1 MCRVGDYRKDECKI
15 QWFDPEDEPLDT
27 LGEKTDLVLKNANF
41 DDHMGVYKCEICCH
55 NQCRTL
61 TSFVYPVRI
70 FSKKTD
76 LLILIILL
84 FIRLEQTNRTT
95 NCEYTYIY
103 CYSNNEKRS
112 SCLLL
117 YKISCKLGV

>member
-41 DDHMGVYKCEICCH
+41 DDHMGMYKCEICCH

-70 FSKKTD
+70 FSKKNQFLNINYFFIYQAGTD
-76 LLILIILL
+76 
-84 FIRLEQTNRTT
+84 
-95 NCEYTYIY
+95 
-103 CYSNNEKRS
+103 
-112 SCLLL
+112 
-117 YKISCKLGV
+117 